1 MKVEIVK
8 LDGSF
13 GPITIEMTAETDEDR
28 TTLTAMNKVRLSTNF
43 RIYQLS
49 GSASDGSVSKLTLE
63 EYEEDPKE

>member
-13 GPITIEMTAETDEDR
+13 GPIAIEMTAETDEER
-28 TTLTAMNKVRLSTNF
+28 ATLSMMNKVPFSTRFRLCRVCGN
-43 RIYQLS
+43 
-49 GSASDGSVSKLTLE
+49 ASDGVVSKLTLE

>member
-28 TTLTAMNKVRLSTNF
+28 KTLSAMNKINLSTNF
-43 RIYQLS
+43 RIYSLA
-49 GSASDGSVSKLTLE
+49 GNAADGSVSKLTLE